1 MGAKVPRNDSYRGVI
16 QKAPLS
22 TVFMKKDAQNNAVG
36 GASSAGIT
44 SGHQKSASVS
54 MLNTYREHHQQQLV
68 LQQQQQQQLLL
79 QQQMLEE
86 HAAHHNSH
94 HLHHHHHPHQNHNVP
109 SAAGSSLPSNS
120 DPMDD
125 LMEIDF
131 TSSSATSSVE
141 AGGVGCACGGRGA
154 GGTGT
159 MDLDDVCDLPVDI
172 SHSSS
177 SPLVKSQPM
186 SVPQARKF
194 SDDHHP
200 GHQMPASRGI
210 DPPNGY
216 VPMRP
221 SLKTAGG
228 GGSAA
233 SSIGHDVPPPQPLHQ
248 QQHISMPLAS
258 SAGSTGSGSSYM
270 CMKPVGASP
279 VNHHPSNAS
288 FSYHHHHHH
297 QLGAGSPQ
305 HSNPMGPP
313 TPMTP
318 TAPTAPHIVM
328 AKLNTKRGSIGN
340 NNSSRSMAPVNN
352 SNSDYLTM
360 SPSQEHMLH
369 PTPVAVPAATAILA
383 TTVAATNVP
392 EGYMEMKWIKPTDAV
407 PTNTNINNNNHFNAS
422 AALSPPQTARLSSQP
437 ININHPARNSSAAS
451 VTSTS
456 ASAAELNN
464 ERKHHGSLSLA
475 VKTRVR
481 CDSKD
486 SGIMTPTGS
495 HTSIFPFSPSSPKTA
510 FAVSAGSSQPTA
522 SAAAMMSATANRKC
536 MIDATNGTVHLAT
549 VEPQSSAGGC
559 DPSAVTARPTCTG
572 IDQPKVQNKDQT
584 PMQVDTLS
592 NDYADMTL
600 GPKQQHASS
609 SAALAAAVAAA
620 AATGAAASSTAVNS
634 ATRKTSNLQSRPLQ
648 LSSAR
653 ETTNADYTLM
663 KPSYPYP
670 KKKPLLVQI
679 NNNLT
684 NATTKTNATAFRPI
698 AADSVAQRQRSPVPV
713 APAVAA
719 ASSATSATATA
730 SPASPSYAPYEM
742 LIARPNSVAQEKVSA
757 VKPQNNTPMM
767 RSSSANSDRLRLSPS
782 VGSSAGS
789 CATVVTASS
798 SAATSS
804 SSSTSTLCG
813 DTAMPASRP
822 TQQQPHHRP
831 ASLAAV
837 LAAVQRAS
845 SLSDATEMD
854 ACSGSSSP
862 APMSVTS
869 RPPSVS
875 SERELYYAS
884 LDLPAAAAAAAA
896 ATAAAAAGTSSA
908 ATDSSDASA
917 SSAATTPNSKPVPG
931 AAAAAPATAPAQA
944 ATSSPSSATA
954 AAPAFS
960 YAQIDFMKCEQAKT
974 NATPQSAANAT
985 NAVASAAAA
994 TATAT
999 AAVAASLKATAI
1011 VTSAVPQ

>member
-1 MGAKVPRNDSYRGVI
+1 
-16 QKAPLS
+16 
-22 TVFMKKDAQNNAVG
+22 
-36 GASSAGIT
+36 
-44 SGHQKSASVS
+44 
-54 MLNTYREHHQQQLV
+54 
-68 LQQQQQQQLLL
+68 
-79 QQQMLEE
+79 
-86 HAAHHNSH
+86 
-94 HLHHHHHPHQNHNVP
+94 
-109 SAAGSSLPSNS
+109 
-120 DPMDD
+120 
-125 LMEIDF
+125 MEIDF

-141 AGGVGCACGGRGA
+141 AGGCACGGGG

-186 SVPQARKF
+186 SVPQARKL

-233 SSIGHDVPPPQPLHQ
+233 SSIGHDVPPTQPQQ

-279 VNHHPSNAS
+279 TNHHPSNAS
-288 FSYHHHHHH
+288 FPYQHHHH
-297 QLGAGSPQ
+297 SPK
-305 HSNPMGPP
+305 HSNAIAPP
-313 TPMTP
+313 TPTTP
-318 TAPTAPHIVM
+318 AAPHIVM
-328 AKLNTKRGSIGN
+328 AKLNTKRGSIGGN
-340 NNSSRSMAPVNN
+340 NNSTRSMAPVNN

-360 SPSQEHMLH
+360 SPSQEHLMH
-369 PTPVAVPAATAILA
+369 PTPVGVPVATATIA
-383 TTVAATNVP
+383 TTVAAANAP
-392 EGYMEMKWIKPTDAV
+392 EGYMEMKWIKPTDAA
-407 PTNTNINNNNHFNAS
+407 PTNNNVNNNNHFSANAN
-422 AALSPPQTARLSSQP
+422 ANAPLSPQQTARLSSQP

-451 VTSTS
+451 ATSAS

-464 ERKHHGSLSLA
+464 ERKHHGNLSLA

-510 FAVSAGSSQPTA
+510 FAVSAGSMQPTA

-549 VEPQSSAGGC
+549 AESQSASGDC
-559 DPSAVTARPTCTG
+559 DPLAATARPTCTG

-600 GPKQQHASS
+600 GPKQQQHSAS

-620 AATGAAASSTAVNS
+620 AAAATSASATPATS

-698 AADSVAQRQRSPVPV
+698 AADTAAQRQRSPATV
-713 APAVAA
+713 APA
-719 ASSATSATATA
+719 TSASPAAFATA

-789 CATVVTASS
+789 CATIVTASS
-798 SAATSS
+798 STTTSS

-813 DTAMPASRP
+813 DTATPAGRP
-822 TQQQPHHRP
+822 TQQQRP

-845 SLSDATEMD
+845 SLSDASDMD
-854 ACSGSSSP
+854 ACSGGSSP
-862 APMSVTS
+862 APLSVTS

-896 ATAAAAAGTSSA
+896 ATAAAV
-908 ATDSSDASA
+908 A
-917 SSAATTPNSKPVPG
+917 SSAAPDNCSPEAPGTPKPQAANSKPAPST
-931 AAAAAPATAPAQA
+931 AAAASAPAQPA
-944 ATSSPSSATA
+944 TSSATSSPSSVAA

-960 YAQIDFMKCEQAKT
+960 YAQIDFVKSEQVK
-974 NATPQSAANAT
+974 ANAT
-985 NAVASAAAA
+985 NAAAPVVTTNPTATAAAAA
-994 TATAT
+994 T
-999 AAVAASLKATAI
+999 ASLKATAI
-1011 VTSAVPQ
+1011 VTSAAVVAASAVPQ